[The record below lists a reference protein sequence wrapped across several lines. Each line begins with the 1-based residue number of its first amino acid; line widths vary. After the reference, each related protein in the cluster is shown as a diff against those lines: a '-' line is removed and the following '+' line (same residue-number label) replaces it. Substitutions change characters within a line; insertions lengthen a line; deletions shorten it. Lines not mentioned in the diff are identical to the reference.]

1 MSKALIMAAPYAV
14 DLIRE
19 SLQICSSIME
29 YRLATLNIE
38 VQRESKHRQADLA
51 LQQEKHQHELK
62 IHKMQQISANFGLV
76 LESNRMA
83 SQDIMQMYRS
93 ASDRATQL
101 LAYLTQPEL
110 PNELRVS
117 LLEAMTLINNE
128 LSQLAKHHYAVAGQS
143 LTAYVHS
150 CDQLRDGPN
159 TFTDV
164 S

>member
-29 YRLATLNIE
+29 YRLATSNVEL
-38 VQRESKHRQADLA
+38 QRESMHREADLA
-51 LQQEKHQHELK
+51 LQQEKHQYELK
-62 IHKMQQISANFGLV
+62 IQKIQQISANFALT
-76 LESNRMA
+76 LESSRMT
-83 SQDIMQMYRS
+83 SEDIMQRYSM
-93 ASDRATQL
+93 ANARATQI
-101 LAYLTQPEL
+101 LAYLAQPEL
-110 PNELRVS
+110 PSEVTMRMLEVMS
-117 LLEAMTLINNE
+117 LIQSE
-128 LSQLAKHHYAVAGQS
+128 LSQLSKQHFDVADQS

>member
-38 VQRESKHRQADLA
+38 VQRESMHREADLA
-51 LQQEKHQHELK
+51 LQQEKHQHELQ
-62 IHKMQQISANFGLV
+62 IHKMQQISTNFGLV
-76 LESNRMA
+76 LESKRME
-83 SQDIMQMYRS
+83 SNDIMQMYRS

-110 PNELRVS
+110 SSEVRIS
-117 LLEAMTLINNE
+117 LLETMALINTE
-128 LSQLAKHHYAVAGQS
+128 LSQLAKHHYAIAGQS
-143 LTAYVHS
+143 MTAYVHS
-150 CDQLRDGPN
+150 CDQLRDGPRS
-159 TFTDV
+159 FTEV